1 MPQKDKREAI
11 VKDYYNTYKEDERFL
26 KNHRKVEFLT
36 NATYIEKFAKKG
48 AKILELGAGTGAY
61 SLYLAKKGY
70 KVEAVEIS
78 EHNLEI
84 LNAASEE
91 VKNLRVRSADAVD
104 LGIYADDLFDVTL
117 SLGPMYHIFNKKD
130 IEKAIQEAIRVTK
143 KDGIIIFSYLTNDA
157 MFERYMVQKGNIMDY
172 KRLCDADFNFKP
184 LQDEIF
190 YSTNV
195 KDFENMVNKNN
206 VTKVMSVAS
215 DGLSEI
221 LADQIDSF
229 NETEFGVY
237 MTYHL
242 TRCEREEL
250 FGYSSH
256 MLYICKKN

>member
-36 NATYIEKFAKKG
+36 NVTYIEKFAKKG

-91 VKNLRVRSADAVD
+91 VKNLKVRSADAVD
-104 LGIYADDLFDVTL
+104 LGIYADELFDVTL

-172 KRLCDADFNFKP
+172 KKLCDADFNFKP

-206 VTKVMSVAS
+206 VSKVMSVSS

-229 NETEFGVY
+229 NETEVGVY
-237 MTYHL
+237 MAYHL

>member
-157 MFERYMVQKGNIMDY
+157 MFERYMVQKLWIIKNFVMLISILNHY
-172 KRLCDADFNFKP
+172 KMKF
-184 LQDEIF
+184 
-190 YSTNV
+190 S
-195 KDFENMVNKNN
+195 
-206 VTKVMSVAS
+206 
-215 DGLSEI
+215 I
-221 LADQIDSF
+221 LL
-229 NETEFGVY
+229 
-237 MTYHL
+237 M
-242 TRCEREEL
+242 
-250 FGYSSH
+250 
-256 MLYICKKN
+256 

>member
-1 MPQKDKREAI
+1 MKKAEEEAG
-11 VKDYYNTYKEDERFL
+11 YDETNP
-26 KNHRKVEFLT
+26 NHFR
-36 NATYIEKFAKKG
+36 I
-48 AKILELGAGTGAY
+48 
-61 SLYLAKKGY
+61 
-70 KVEAVEIS
+70 
-78 EHNLEI
+78 
-84 LNAASEE
+84 
-91 VKNLRVRSADAVD
+91 
-104 LGIYADDLFDVTL
+104 
-117 SLGPMYHIFNKKD
+117 SLGDCFDREHDSLKIY
-130 IEKAIQEAIRVTK
+130 E
-143 KDGIIIFSYLTNDA
+143 Y
-157 MFERYMVQKGNIMDY
+157 Y